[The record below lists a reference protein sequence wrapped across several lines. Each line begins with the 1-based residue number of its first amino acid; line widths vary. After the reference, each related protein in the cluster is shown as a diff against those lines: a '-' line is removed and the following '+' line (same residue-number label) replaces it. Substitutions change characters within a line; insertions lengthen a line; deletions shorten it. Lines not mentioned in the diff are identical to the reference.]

1 MYAKQEDAEALRK
14 LLTELRPLFGAI
26 TKAKTAKIVRNVV
39 ETIAKVPNSTQLQV
53 GSSKQLASAL
63 GSFVSMQST
72 FGTVLRDL
80 LTKGMAMQMEVCKEQ
95 VDWAKA
101 EKRTFLRQR
110 IEARLANLYLS
121 NKDYSSALSLISRLL
136 TEASSRRMAHHQKCS
151 RVPMCTARCA
161 NMMRFI
167 SCISPVTFTTTLAA
181 MHIALGGEA
190 PMVSP
195 DSTPKSGGR
204 DA

>member
-1 MYAKQEDAEALRK
+1 MLRDLSCRVIFSTGYVSTLQAIQQLSDVYAKQEDAEALRQ

-53 GSSKQLASAL
+53 NSINQPASAT
-63 GSFVSMQST
+63 GSFVSMQSI
-72 FGTVLRDL
+72 FGIASHDL
-80 LTKGMAMQMEVCKEQ
+80 LMRGMVMQMEVCKEQ

-136 TEASSRRMAHHQKCS
+136 TEASSRRRSHNQTCS
-151 RVPMCTARCA
+151 QVGGPCS
-161 NMMRFI
+161 I
-167 SCISPVTFTTTLAA
+167 S
-181 MHIALGGEA
+181 H
-190 PMVSP
+190 
-195 DSTPKSGGR
+195 
-204 DA
+204 